1 MPLPPNRDSRSA
13 PPKVTQQQEALA
25 RANTIR
31 LAQAAFR
38 REVAAMPR
46 LEGMGVVAAA
56 LEDPDET
63 VGRMR
68 LLPLL
73 GAVRGVTP
81 GLADGVA
88 AHAGVVGDRRVGEL
102 TERQR
107 RVLAVALR
115 SPAGAGSG
123 KKEAA

>member
-1 MPLPPNRDSRSA
+1 MTS
-13 PPKVTQQQEALA
+13 QQQEEALA

-56 LEDPDET
+56 LEDPDEII
-63 VGRMR
+63 GAMR
-68 LLPLL
+68 LGFVLAAPRRCSPGTAERLL
-73 GAVRGVTP
+73 R
-81 GLADGVA
+81 
-88 AHAGVVGDRRVGEL
+88 VVGVGSSDRRVREL
-102 TERQR
+102 TQRQR
-107 RVLAVALR
+107 KLLSVALR

-123 KKEAA
+123 KKDAA